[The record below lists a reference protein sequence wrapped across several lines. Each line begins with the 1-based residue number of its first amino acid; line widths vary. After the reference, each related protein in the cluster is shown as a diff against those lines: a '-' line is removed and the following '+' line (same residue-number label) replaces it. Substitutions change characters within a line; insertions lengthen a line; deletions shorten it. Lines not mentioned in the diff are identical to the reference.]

1 ALAIPAEF
9 LKQVTLS
16 TCANSTKPPAAE
28 PIFPP
33 VSCDDRTFPLLK
45 VTMSAELKA
54 ASASLVLAMAAVE
67 NGDWPAAE
75 QGVIDAQQHSDVA
88 MGEIR
93 SKLCEPPTPVEQLE
107 PDSEGGAE
115 PG

>member
-1 ALAIPAEF
+1 VRQLN
-9 LKQVTLS
+9 KT
-16 TCANSTKPPAAE
+16 TCSGTD
-28 PIFPP
+28 ISP
-33 VSCDDRTFPLLK
+33 VSCDDRTFPSLK

-54 ASASLVLAMAAVE
+54 ASASLVLAVAAVE